1 MKPSVT
7 IFLMIALVAPQY
19 INASPM
25 PQDESMEGCTCSTK
39 TSETHTGLI
48 LGKCNHKYNDRF
60 YCYVDKTLLPH
71 CCEEESQR
79 FVNYCVNYSI
89 CGGHPDGPPV
99 SPYKETM

>member
-1 MKPSVT
+1 
-7 IFLMIALVAPQY
+7 
-19 INASPM
+19 M

-60 YCYVDKTLLPH
+60 YCYVDKSLLPH

-99 SPYKETM
+99 RCNTVTSFGHSAPYPRTSAAVSMPYSPR